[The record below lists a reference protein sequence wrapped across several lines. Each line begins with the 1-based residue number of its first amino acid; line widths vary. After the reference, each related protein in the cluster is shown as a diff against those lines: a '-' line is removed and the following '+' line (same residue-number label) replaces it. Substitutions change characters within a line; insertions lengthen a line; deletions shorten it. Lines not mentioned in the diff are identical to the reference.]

1 MDERP
6 VAIVVVGHVDHGKST
21 LIGRMLH
28 ETGSLP
34 DGKLEEL
41 EASSKRRGVQMEWSF
56 VLDALQ
62 AERDQAVTVDTTRVW
77 MRAGERRYAIIDAP
91 GHRQFISNMLSGASE
106 ADAAILMIDATEGVS
121 EQTRRH
127 AYLVRLLGIEQV
139 VVAVNKM
146 DAAGWSEERFG
157 AVARECTAY
166 FAELQIT
173 ASAIVPISAYEGANL
188 VVRSAHLGWYT
199 GPTLLEMLAR
209 FVPRVPAYD
218 GPLRLR
224 VQDVYRRGTRRIV
237 AGRIDAGSFAVGD
250 TVMVSPAGITAKV
263 ESFETWPEAAKRD
276 ARAGESVGFCVD
288 RPLYIERGDVISH
301 EADAP
306 HRASSFD
313 ANLFW
318 LDETGPEVDE
328 SFRVQ
333 IGPTEGRVWIEAIER
348 VVDTETLAPSAD
360 RTVAQYSVLEV
371 RLRSNAPLP
380 LDTRDLS
387 VGGARLV
394 LLRGAHVVA
403 GGLVSRVAGA
413 TRATNLFPQ
422 QHLISR
428 QDRAARNGH
437 AGAVIWLTGLSAS
450 GKSTLA
456 MAVERRL
463 FARGSFV
470 YVLDGDN
477 VRAGINKDL
486 GFSAEDRA
494 ENIRRVAAVAA
505 LFADAGAIAITAFIS
520 PFRADREA
528 ARAAAGSAFHEIY
541 VSADLATC
549 EARDPKGLYRRAR
562 SGEVKEFTGVTAPYE
577 PPGAPEL
584 VVDTSKH
591 TIDECVEQL
600 YAYAFTVTRNAVDRV
615 GELSLQKTP

>member
-1 MDERP
+1 MDERSP
-6 VAIVVVGHVDHGKST
+6 AIVVVGHVDHGKST

-34 DGKLEEL
+34 DGKLAEL
-41 EASSKRRGVQMEWSF
+41 EASSKRRGVPMEWSF

-77 MRAGERRYAIIDAP
+77 MRSGERRYMIIDAP
-91 GHRQFISNMLSGASE
+91 GHRQFISNMLSGAAE
-106 ADAAILMIDATEGVS
+106 ADAAILMVDATEGVS

-127 AYLVRLLGIEQV
+127 AYLLRLLGIEQI

-146 DAAGWSEERFG
+146 DAVAWSEERFG

-166 FAELQIT
+166 FSELQIT
-173 ASAIVPISAYEGANL
+173 ASAIVPISAYQGANL
-188 VVRSAHLGWYT
+188 VARSEHLAWYT
-199 GPTLLEMLAR
+199 GPTLLESFSG
-209 FVPRVPAYD
+209 FVPRSPAYD

-237 AGRIDAGSFAVGD
+237 AGRVDSGSLAVGD
-250 TVMVSPAGITAKV
+250 TVVVSPAGITAKV
-263 ESFETWPEAAKRD
+263 ESFETWPTSQKER

-288 RPLYIERGDVISH
+288 RPLFIERGDVISH
-301 EADAP
+301 VSDSP
-306 HRASSFD
+306 QRASSFD
-313 ANLFW
+313 VTLFW
-318 LDETGPEVDE
+318 LDETAPDVDE
-328 SFRVQ
+328 SFRIQ
-333 IGPTEGRVWIEAIER
+333 LGPTEGRVWIEAIER
-348 VVDTETLAPSAD
+348 VVDTENLAQSTIGD
-360 RTVAQYSVLEV
+360 VAQYSVLEA

-380 LDTRDLS
+380 VDTREVS
-387 VGGARLV
+387 AFAARLV
-394 LLRGAHVVA
+394 LLRGSHVVA

-413 TRATNLFPQ
+413 TRTTNLYPQ
-422 QHLISR
+422 QHLITR
-428 QDRAARNGH
+428 HERAVRNGH

-463 FARGSFV
+463 FARGCFV

-477 VRAGINKDL
+477 IRAGINKDL

-494 ENIRRVAAVAA
+494 ENIRRVAEVAA
-505 LFADAGAIAITAFIS
+505 LFADAGTIVVTAFIS
-520 PFRADREA
+520 PFRKDRDA

-541 VSADLATC
+541 VNADLATC

-577 PPGAPEL
+577 APESAEL
-584 VVDTSKH
+584 TIDTSKH
-591 TIDECVEQL
+591 SIEDCVEQL
-600 YAYAFTVTRNAVDRV
+600 YAYTYAATRNAIMA
-615 GELSLQKTP
+615 PA

>member
-1 MDERP
+1 MDDRP
-6 VAIVVVGHVDHGKST
+6 LAIVVVGHVDHGKST
-21 LIGRMLH
+21 LIGRMLY

-34 DGKLEEL
+34 DGKLAEL
-41 EASSKRRGVQMEWSF
+41 EASSKRRGVPMEWSF

-62 AERDQAVTVDTTRVW
+62 SERDQAVTVDTTRVW

-91 GHRQFISNMLSGASE
+91 GHRQFIANMLSGASE

-127 AYLVRLLGIEQV
+127 AYLLRLLGIEQI

-146 DAAGWSEERFG
+146 DAAGWSEERFH

-166 FAELQIT
+166 FDELQIS
-173 ASAIVPISAYEGANL
+173 ASAIIPISAYEGANL
-188 VVRSAHLGWYT
+188 IASSPHLGWFK
-199 GPTLLEMLAR
+199 GPTLLEALAR
-209 FVPRVPAYD
+209 FTPRSPAYD

-224 VQDVYRRGTRRIV
+224 VQDVYRRGTRRIAV
-237 AGRIDAGSFAVGD
+237 GRVDSGSFSVGD
-250 TVMVSPAGITAKV
+250 TIVVSPAGITAKV
-263 ESFETWPEAAKRD
+263 ESLESWPESEKRE

-306 HRASSFD
+306 QRSTSFD
-313 ANLFW
+313 ATLFW
-318 LDETGPEVDE
+318 LDETGPDVDE
-328 SFRVQ
+328 SFRLQ
-333 IGPTEGRVWIEAIER
+333 LGPTESRVWIESIER
-348 VVDTETLAPSAD
+348 AVDTENLAPAPSGK
-360 RTVAQYSVLEV
+360 VAQYSVLEA
-371 RLRSNAPLP
+371 RLRSNTPLP
-380 LDTRDLS
+380 LDTRD
-387 VGGARLV
+387 VNATGARCV

-413 TRATNLFPQ
+413 TRATNLYPQ

-428 QDRAARNGH
+428 QERAALNGH

-463 FARGSFV
+463 FARGCYV

-494 ENIRRVAAVAA
+494 ENIRRVAEVAA
-505 LFADAGAIAITAFIS
+505 LFADAGAIVITAFIS
-520 PFRADREA
+520 PFRNDRGA
-528 ARAAAGSAFHEIY
+528 ARASAGSAFHEIY
-541 VSADLATC
+541 VNADLETC
-549 EARDPKGLYRRAR
+549 EARDPKGLYLRAR
-562 SGEVKEFTGVTAPYE
+562 RGEVKEFTGVTAPYE
-577 PPGAPEL
+577 PPDAPEL
-584 VVDTSKH
+584 VIDTSKH
-591 TIDECVEQL
+591 SIDECVEQL
-600 YAYAFTVTRNAVDRV
+600 YAYAYAVTRNAMQPMT
-615 GELSLQKTP
+615 ELSLQKAP

>member
-1 MDERP
+1 MNERP
-6 VAIVVVGHVDHGKST
+6 PAIVVVGHVDHGKST

-34 DGKLEEL
+34 DGKLAEL
-41 EASSKRRGVQMEWSF
+41 EASSKRRGVAMEWSF

-77 MRAGERRYAIIDAP
+77 MRAGDRRYAIIDAP
-91 GHRQFISNMLSGASE
+91 GHRQFISNMLSGAAE

-127 AYLVRLLGIEQV
+127 AYLLRLLGIEQI

-146 DAAGWSEERFG
+146 DAAGWSQERFG
-157 AVARECTAY
+157 EVARECTAY
-166 FAELQIT
+166 FAELGIS
-173 ASAIVPISAYEGANL
+173 ASAIIPISAYEGANL
-188 VVRSAHLGWYT
+188 VVRSEHLAWYS
-199 GPTLLEMLAR
+199 GPTLLEAFAR
-209 FVPRVPAYD
+209 FVPRIPAYD

-237 AGRIDAGSFAVGD
+237 AGRIDSGSFAVGD
-250 TVMVSPAGITAKV
+250 AVLVSPAGITARV
-263 ESFETWPEAAKRD
+263 ESFESWPERPKSS

-301 EADAP
+301 ENESPD
-306 HRASSFD
+306 RAVSFGVT
-313 ANLFW
+313 LFW

-328 SFRVQ
+328 RFRIQ
-333 IGPTEGRVWIEAIER
+333 FGPTEGRVWIEAIER
-348 VVDTETLAPSAD
+348 VVDTENLAQSTSGAI
-360 RTVAQYSVLEV
+360 AQYSVIEA
-371 RLRSNAPLP
+371 RLRSTAPLP
-380 LDTRDLS
+380 LDAS
-387 VGGARLV
+387 ARLV
-394 LLRGAHVVA
+394 LLRGSHVVA
-403 GGLVSRVAGA
+403 GGLVSRVTGA
-413 TRATNLFPQ
+413 TRGTNLYPQ
-422 QHLISR
+422 EHLVSR
-428 QDRAARNGH
+428 PERAARNGH

-463 FARGSFV
+463 FARGCFV

-494 ENIRRVAAVAA
+494 ENIRRVAEVAA
-505 LFADAGAIAITAFIS
+505 LFADAGAIVVTAFIS
-520 PFRADREA
+520 PFRKDRDA

-541 VSADLATC
+541 VNADLATC

-577 PPGAPEL
+577 PPESPEL

-591 TIDECVEQL
+591 SIDECVEQL
-600 YAYAFTVTRNAVDRV
+600 YAYAYSVTRNAVDPL
-615 GELSLQKTP
+615 GELSFQKTP

>member
-1 MDERP
+1 MERP
-6 VAIVVVGHVDHGKST
+6 PSIVVVGHVDHGKST

-34 DGKLEEL
+34 DGKLAEL
-41 EASSKRRGVQMEWSF
+41 EASSKRRGVPMEWSF

-77 MRAGERRYAIIDAP
+77 MRAGDRRYAIIDAP
-91 GHRQFISNMLSGASE
+91 GHRQFISNMLSGAAE

-127 AYLVRLLGIEQV
+127 AYLLRLLGIEQI

-146 DAAGWSEERFG
+146 DAVAWSEDRFH
-157 AVARECTAY
+157 AVARECSDY
-166 FAELQIT
+166 FAELSIDPLE
-173 ASAIVPISAYEGANL
+173 IIPISAYEGANL
-188 VVRSAHLGWYT
+188 VAASEQLPWYA
-199 GPTLLEMLAR
+199 GPTLIEAFTR
-209 FVPRVPAYD
+209 FVPRSPAYD

-237 AGRIDAGSFAVGD
+237 VGRVDSGSFCIGD
-250 TVMVSPAGITAKV
+250 TVLVSPAGITAKV
-263 ESFETWPEAAKRD
+263 ESFETWPETSKTS

-288 RPLYIERGDVISH
+288 RPLYIERGDVVSH
-301 EADAP
+301 EGDSP

-313 ANLFW
+313 ATLFW
-318 LDETGPEVDE
+318 LDETGPEADE
-328 SFRVQ
+328 SFRLQ
-333 IGPTEGRVWIEAIER
+333 LGATERRVWIEAIDR
-348 VVDTETLAPSAD
+348 VVDTENLAQS
-360 RTVAQYSVLEV
+360 TSGGVAQYSVLEA

-380 LDTRDLS
+380 VDTRDVSAL
-387 VGGARLV
+387 GARLV
-394 LLRGAHVVA
+394 LLRGSHVVG
-403 GGLVSRVAGA
+403 GGLVSRVSGA
-413 TRATNLFPQ
+413 TRATNLYPQ

-428 QDRAARNGH
+428 QERAGRNGH
-437 AGAVIWLTGLSAS
+437 SGAVIWLTGLSAS

-463 FARGSFV
+463 FARGCFV

-477 VRAGINKDL
+477 IRAGINKDL

-494 ENIRRVAAVAA
+494 ENIRRVAEVAA
-505 LFADAGAIAITAFIS
+505 LFADAGAIVVTAFIS
-520 PFRADREA
+520 PFRRDRDA
-528 ARAAAGSAFHEIY
+528 ARASAGSAFHEIY
-541 VSADLATC
+541 VNADLATC

-577 PPGAPEL
+577 PPESPEL
-584 VVDTSKH
+584 IVDTSKH
-591 TIDECVEQL
+591 SIEECVEQL
-600 YAYAFTVTRNAVDRV
+600 YAYTYAVTRNAIEPMS
-615 GELSLQKTP
+615 ELSLQKTP